1 MYLKRNDINC
11 LKWHGFPSCPLI
23 ALLNRWNLLGTPTC
37 LVPKHLQ
44 IRKVEHPKH
53 NAFQRFRR
61 DLRST
66 SGRLEFIW
74 EPKLFHILG
83 PSSPSLLRS
92 CWLDLCIYRRKY
104 TERKRNTVETVEITS
119 ISFVCKMSFY
129 QFHFRTSEASH
140 ILLLSNQSNGHNEAC
155 HILSN
160 PVSAT
165 SLPQAMDHGK
175 FR

>member
-53 NAFQRFRR
+53 NYAFQRFRR

-66 SGRLEFIW
+66 SGQLEFIW
-74 EPKLFHILG
+74 EPKLFHTFLDLLLP
-83 PSSPSLLRS
+83 PSCVAVGWTYVYIDTNIQTEREIQLKLLRS
-92 CWLDLCIYRRKY
+92 HQSALFARC
-104 TERKRNTVETVEITS
+104 VS
-119 ISFVCKMSFY
+119 INFISGQVKLATYY
-129 QFHFRTSEASH
+129 QIKAMVT
-140 ILLLSNQSNGHNEAC
+140 IKL
-155 HILSN
+155 
-160 PVSAT
+160 AT
-165 SLPQAMDHGK
+165 Y
-175 FR
+175 